1 MIVARLLHQ
10 VPGRSPVAVAIEQ
23 RADDTA
29 IQDAGKRFI
38 FRLWLP
44 FCHDH
49 VAFRKAADT
58 QAFRISWPAAPTGV
72 VRRVLFLK

>member
-1 MIVARLLHQ
+1 MIVAHLLHQ
-10 VPGRSPVAVAIEQ
+10 VPGRGPVAVAIEQ

-38 FRLWLP
+38 FRLRFP
-44 FCHDH
+44 FRYDH
-49 VAFRKAADT
+49 VAFRKAADA
-58 QAFRISWPAAPTGV
+58 QAFRVGWPAAPTGV